1 MDESELLTDLKADNL
16 IKLKILLDFTEVLAE
31 ALNTFNLTFI
41 YL

>member
-16 IKLKILLDFTEVLAE
+16 IKLKILLDFIKYIE